1 MTNQTLNS
9 ENSTQAQQSHGQA
22 QHAAERQQGQAEHEL
37 LNKTRRQLSASFR
50 DPSGF
55 LFSRGGVLYRQIN
68 HKYEQEYTRLMESGL
83 YDKLVKA
90 GLLVQHAESEEAPA
104 ESDLAYKIIQP
115 ERVPFISYPYEW
127 SFGQLKD
134 AALATL
140 SIQRRAL
147 KVGMSL
153 KDASA
158 YNIQFVRGK
167 AMLIDTLSFEY
178 YKEGQPWVAYRQ
190 FCQHFLAPLALMAL
204 KDIRLNQLLRVYID
218 GVPLDL
224 ASELLPS
231 KTKFNF
237 GLLTNI
243 HLHAGAQKKYS
254 GAEVKSRP
262 ATTFG
267 KQAMIGLIEGLDSAV
282 RKLDWKPG
290 GTEWGNY
297 YDITNYSDAAFEHKK
312 QLVGEW
318 VVRMKPKLVCDL
330 GANNG
335 VFSRVAGEDGA
346 YVISSDIDPAAVE
359 QNYRQMKSEKNENL
373 LPLLLDL
380 TNPSPSIGWAN
391 EERDSFAGR
400 GPADMV
406 LALALIH
413 HLAISNNVPL
423 PQVAD
428 FFAHMGKYL
437 VIEFVPK
444 SDSQVQKLL
453 VSREDIFP
461 NYTREGF
468 ETAFRQRFKICEAV
482 NVRESER
489 VLYLMERL

>member
-1 MTNQTLNS
+1 MMTNQS
-9 ENSTQAQQSHGQA
+9 QSSVPT
-22 QHAAERQQGQAEHEL
+22 QHAAERQPG
-37 LNKTRRQLSASFR
+37 QLSASFR

-55 LFSRGGVLYRQIN
+55 LFSRDGVLYRQVN
-68 HKYEQEYTRLMESGL
+68 RMYEGEYARLMESGL
-83 YDKLVKA
+83 YEKLVKA
-90 GLLVQHAESEEAPA
+90 GLLIPHVEVDQAPA
-104 ESDLAYKIIQP
+104 ESDPAYKIIQP

-147 KVGMSL
+147 KQGMSL

-167 AMLIDTLSFEY
+167 PTLIDTLSFEI

-204 KDIRLNQLLRVYID
+204 RDIRLNQLLRVYID

-224 ASELLPS
+224 ASQLLPS
-231 KTKFNF
+231 RTRFNF
-237 GLLTNI
+237 GLLTHI
-243 HLHAGAQKKYS
+243 HLHASAQKRYS
-254 GAEVKSRP
+254 GAEVQSR
-262 ATTFG
+262 AGTMS
-267 KQAMIGLIEGLDSAV
+267 KQAMTGLIDSLHSTIK
-282 RKLDWKPG
+282 KLDWNPG

-297 YDITNYSDAAFEHKK
+297 YDITNYSEAAFEHKK
-312 QLVGEW
+312 ELVGQW
-318 VVRMKPKLVCDL
+318 AGRVKPTLVWDL

-335 VFSRVAGEDGA
+335 VFSRVAAETGA
-346 YVISSDIDPAAVE
+346 YVVSSDIDPAAVE
-359 QNYRQMKSEKNENL
+359 QNYRQTKGEKIENL

-391 EERDSFAGR
+391 QERDSFSGR
-400 GPADMV
+400 GPVDMV
-406 LALALIH
+406 LALALVH

-423 PQVAD
+423 PQLAD
-428 FFAHMGKYL
+428 FFARLGKWL

-444 SDSQVQKLL
+444 SDSQTQKLL
-453 VSREDIFP
+453 ISREDIFP
-461 NYTREGF
+461 NYTRQGF
-468 ETAFRQRFKICEAV
+468 EAAFKEKFSIIEAV
-482 NVRESER
+482 NVNESER
-489 VLYLMERL
+489 VLYLMESLEIQA

>member
-1 MTNQTLNS
+1 M
-9 ENSTQAQQSHGQA
+9 
-22 QHAAERQQGQAEHEL
+22 
-37 LNKTRRQLSASFR
+37 
-50 DPSGF
+50 D
-55 LFSRGGVLYRQIN
+55 
-68 HKYEQEYTRLMESGL
+68 SGL
-83 YDKLVKA
+83 YEKLVKA
-90 GLLVQHAESEEAPA
+90 GHLIPHVEVDQAPA
-104 ESDLAYKIIQP
+104 EAELACKIIQP

-147 KVGMSL
+147 KAGMSL

-167 AMLIDTLSFEY
+167 ATLIDTLSFEL

-204 KDIRLNQLLRVYID
+204 RDVRLNQLLRVYID

-224 ASELLPS
+224 ASELLPG
-231 KTKFNF
+231 KTRLNF
-237 GLLTNI
+237 GLLTHI
-243 HLHAGAQKKYS
+243 HLHAGAQKRYS
-254 GAEVKSRP
+254 GADVKPR
-262 ATTFG
+262 AAATFG
-267 KQAMIGLIEGLDSAV
+267 KQAMTGLIDNLDSTL
-282 RKLDWKPG
+282 RKLEWKPG

-312 QLVGEW
+312 QLVKEW
-318 VVRMKPKLVCDL
+318 SSKVRPSLVWDL

-335 VFSRVAGEDGA
+335 TFSRVAGEDGA
-346 YVISSDIDPAAVE
+346 LVVSSDIDPAAVE
-359 QNYRQMKSEKNENL
+359 QNYSISKEAKEQNI

-380 TNPSPSIGWAN
+380 TNPSPSIGWAH

-406 LALALIH
+406 LSLALIH

-428 FFAHMGKYL
+428 FFARLGKWL

-453 VSREDIFP
+453 ISREDIFP

-468 ETAFRQRFKICEAV
+468 EDAFQERFRIAEAV

>member
-1 MTNQTLNS
+1 LELNPKLTKKMTNRNQNS
-9 ENSTQAQQSHGQA
+9 GQ
-22 QHAAERQQGQAEHEL
+22 L
-37 LNKTRRQLSASFR
+37 PASFR

-68 HKYEQEYTRLMESGL
+68 RAYEKEYARLIESDL
-83 YDKLVKA
+83 YERLVKA
-90 GLLVQHAESEEAPA
+90 GLLIPHVEVDQAPA
-104 ESDLAYKIIQP
+104 ESEPAFKVVQP

-140 SIQRRAL
+140 SIQKRAL
-147 KVGMSL
+147 KVDMSL

-167 AMLIDTLSFEY
+167 ATLIDTLSFEI

-204 KDIRLNQLLRVYID
+204 TDVRLNQLLRVYID

-231 KTKFNF
+231 KTRFNF
-237 GLLTNI
+237 GLLTHI
-243 HLHAGAQKKYS
+243 HLHAGAQKRYS
-254 GAEVKSRP
+254 GEEVKSR
-262 ATTFG
+262 G
-267 KQAMIGLIEGLDSAV
+267 GSMSKQAMIGLIDNLISTIQ
-282 RKLDWKPG
+282 KLDWTPR

-312 QLVGEW
+312 QLIREW
-318 VVRMKPKLVCDL
+318 TEKVKPALTWDL

-335 VFSRVAGEDGA
+335 VFSRVAGEGGA
-346 YVISSDIDPAAVE
+346 FVASFDIDPAAVE
-359 QNYRQMKSEKNENL
+359 QNYRQVKSEKAENI

-391 EERDSFAGR
+391 RERDSFGRR
-400 GPADMV
+400 GPADMA
-406 LALALIH
+406 LALAVIH

-423 PQVAD
+423 PQLAD
-428 FFAHMGKYL
+428 FFAETGKWL

-453 VSREDIFP
+453 ASREDIFP
-461 NYTREGF
+461 HYTREEF
-468 ETAFRQRFKICEAV
+468 EAAFRDVFNIRAAV
-482 NVRESER
+482 DVRESER
-489 VLYLMERL
+489 VLYLMEKK